1 MNQLFMPDAWAHQ
14 VCRQFC
20 TVASS
25 LHYHCSQ
32 SLSRDQNTASKSHHK
47 CRNSVSTEFVQNM
60 HLLHT
65 IPFKTQTFIKIY
77 QTFFD
82 PPYNLFQVILVV
94 MYKSQGSPIK
104 DHQNFWSLVLSLQ
117 VYAVWCTVTFVGF
130 EVYFHYGKR
139 SGHLNV
145 DL

>member
-1 MNQLFMPDAWAHQ
+1 MSSIVHRCFFTP
-14 VCRQFC
+14 
-20 TVASS
+20 S

-32 SLSRDQNTASKSHHK
+32 SLSRDQNTASTSHHK
-47 CRNSVSTEFVQNM
+47 WRNSVPTEFVQNI

-65 IPFKTQTFIKIY
+65 IPFKTHTFIKIY
-77 QTFFD
+77 QTCLD

-94 MYKSQGSPIK
+94 MYKSLGSTIK
-104 DHQNFWSLVLSLQ
+104 DHQNLWALVLSLQ

-130 EVYFHYGKR
+130 EVYFNYGKR
-139 SGHLNV
+139 SRHLNV